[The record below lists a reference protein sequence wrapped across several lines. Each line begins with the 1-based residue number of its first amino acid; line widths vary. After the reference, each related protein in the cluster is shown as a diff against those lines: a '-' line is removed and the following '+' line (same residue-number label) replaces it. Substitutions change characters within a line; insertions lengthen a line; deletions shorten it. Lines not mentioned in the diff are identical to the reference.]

1 MHLSSFNFY
10 FHLLTTWNFAAL
22 IFLHFFTFH
31 LLYTKNCYP
40 HGIVTHLGLL
50 PTWDCYPL
58 LFVTHFNLLPT
69 LTCYPHSVVKHL
81 YQCSCFTLALIF
93 FQFSLSFVN
102 DLEPRYPLYLL
113 PTFICYQFTA
123 VTLMI
128 YLHSFLT
135 FICYPLGIVTHLE
148 LLPTLTCYPLSVVK
162 HLYHFS
168 CYPLALIFFQF
179 FFSFVNKLEPCCTYL
194 LTFYY
199 FSFVIH

>member
-1 MHLSSFNFY
+1 MLSTCTNSVVSHLHLSSFNFY

-81 YQCSCFTLALIF
+81 YQFSCFPLALIF
-93 FQFSLSFVN
+93 FQFSLSFLN
-102 DLEPRYPLYLL
+102 DLDHHLPLYLL
-113 PTFICYQFTA
+113 PTFFCYQFTA
-123 VTLMI
+123 FTLII
-128 YLHSFLT
+128 YLHSFYT
-135 FICYPLGIVTHLE
+135 FLCYPLGIVTHME
-148 LLPTLTCYPLSVVK
+148 LLPT
-162 HLYHFS
+162 FS
-168 CYPLALIFFQF
+168 CKALVPFQ
-179 FFSFVNKLEPCCTYL
+179 LLPTCTYL
-194 LTFYY
+194 LSIFI
-199 FSFVIH
+199 FIC